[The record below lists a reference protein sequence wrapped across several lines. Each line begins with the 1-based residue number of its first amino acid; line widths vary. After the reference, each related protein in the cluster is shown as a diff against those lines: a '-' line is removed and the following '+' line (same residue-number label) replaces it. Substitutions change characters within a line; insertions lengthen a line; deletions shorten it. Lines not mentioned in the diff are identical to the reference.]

1 MRTLKF
7 SLPLALLAFM
17 PLAFGQLA
25 SEARPAHREL
35 GYYDPATGIFEPLRS
50 LSDTEP
56 ATAPTTGTLT
66 FTFTINVK
74 SAIPKNAVIGCEG
87 DAIVSDPSLQV
98 TERATGVANL
108 TSGTTY
114 TCTAVIHYS
123 WLLSTASS
131 DKITLSYNSSIN
143 YGYEVTASNG
153 TGTVVTPII
162 SRTSTQDITAISVPA
177 NGASTTEDV
186 SITL

>member
-7 SLPLALLAFM
+7 SLPLALLTLV

-25 SEARPAHREL
+25 SQVRPANRTL
-35 GYYDPATGIFEPLRS
+35 GYYDPATGIFEPLRP

-56 ATAPTTGTLT
+56 ATTPTTGTLT
-66 FTFTINVK
+66 FTFTISVK

-87 DAIVSDPSLQV
+87 DVSVSDPSLQA
-98 TERATGVANL
+98 TERGTGVAKL

-131 DKITLSYNSSIN
+131 DKISLSYNSSID
-143 YGYEVTASNG
+143 YGFEVTASNG

-162 SRTSTQDITAISVPA
+162 SRSSTQGIGDISVPA
-177 NGASTTEDV
+177 NGASTAEDI